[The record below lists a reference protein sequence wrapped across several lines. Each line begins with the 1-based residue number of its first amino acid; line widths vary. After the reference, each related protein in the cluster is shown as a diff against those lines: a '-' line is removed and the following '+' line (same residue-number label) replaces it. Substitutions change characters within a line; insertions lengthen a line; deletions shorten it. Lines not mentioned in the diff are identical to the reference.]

1 MLMLN
6 GEVLDTPEEKRDT
19 IRECAQCAV
28 NWLLE
33 KVSKGWPVSGN
44 DFDELREAV
53 MGGVK

>member
-6 GEVLDTPEEKRDT
+6 GEVFDTPEEKRDM
-19 IRECAQCAV
+19 IRECAQGAV

-33 KVSKGWPVSGN
+33 KVSKGWPVSGK